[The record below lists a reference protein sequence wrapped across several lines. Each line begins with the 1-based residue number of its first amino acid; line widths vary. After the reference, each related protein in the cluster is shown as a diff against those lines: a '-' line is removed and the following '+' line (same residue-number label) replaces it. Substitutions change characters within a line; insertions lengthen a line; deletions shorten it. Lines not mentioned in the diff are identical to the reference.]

1 MKNIYLDNAATTP
14 MLPEVVDVMTNAMND
29 NYGNPS
35 SVHQIGRKA
44 KSSIE
49 TARKKIASYFN
60 VSAGEVFFTS
70 GGTEADNMVLQNAVL
85 NLGIDNIVTTKLEHH
100 AVLHT
105 VEFLKEKHGINVVF
119 LDVDV
124 QGQINIADLEGV
136 LKGLTGSTLVSL
148 MWVNNEIGNILPIK
162 EVAEICKKYE
172 ALFHS
177 DTVQAVGHYKLDLQ
191 EIPIDFMVASAHKFH
206 GPKGVGFVF
215 VRKGIVMK
223 SLFHGGGQERG
234 VRSSTENVYGVLGMQ
249 KALEISVKEMEKDKN
264 KIEGLKKSLIEGVK
278 DIFPSVQFNG
288 VSEVLEKS
296 SYTILNIRF
305 PFQDKM
311 LLFNFD
317 LMGLSVSGGSACQ
330 SGSSKG
336 SHVLQSF
343 LDEEEQKKASV
354 RFSFSKLNSMEDI
367 NVVLE
372 LIKKLKNQKKL

>member
-14 MLPEVVDVMTNAMND
+14 MLPEVVNVVTNAMND

-60 VSAGEVFFTS
+60 VSAGEIFFTS
-70 GGTEADNMVLQNAVL
+70 GGTEADNMVLQSAVL
-85 NLGIDNIVTTKLEHH
+85 NLGVDNIVTTKIEHH
-100 AVLHT
+100 AVLYT
-105 VEFLKEKHGINVVF
+105 VEFLKEKYGINVVF
-119 LDVDV
+119 LGVDV
-124 QGQINIADLEGV
+124 QGQVNVSDLEGV
-136 LKGLTGSTLVSL
+136 LGELKGKTLVSL

-162 EVAEICKKYE
+162 KVAEICKKYK

-177 DTVQAVGHYKLDLQ
+177 DTVQAVGHYELNLQ
-191 EIPIDFMVASAHKFH
+191 EIPVDFMVASAHKFH

-215 VRKGIVMK
+215 VRKGIVMR

-234 VRSSTENVYGVLGMQ
+234 MRSSTENVYGILGMQ
-249 KALEISVKEMEKDKN
+249 KALEISIKEMEKDRN
-264 KIEGLKKSLIEGVK
+264 KIEVLKKSLIEGVEN
-278 DIFPSVQFNG
+278 IFPSVQFNG
-288 VSEVLEKS
+288 VSGVLEKS

-305 PFQDKM
+305 PFKDKM

-343 LDEEEQKKASV
+343 LNEEEQKKASI
-354 RFSFSKLNSMEDI
+354 RFSFSKLNTIEDI
-367 NVVLE
+367 KEVLG
-372 LIKKLKNQKKL
+372 LMKKLKNQKKL

>member
-14 MLPEVVDVMTNAMND
+14 MLPEVVNVVTNAMND

-60 VSAGEVFFTS
+60 VSAGEIFFTS
-70 GGTEADNMVLQNAVL
+70 GGTEADNMVLQSAVL
-85 NLGIDNIVTTKLEHH
+85 NLGVDNIVTTKIEHH
-100 AVLHT
+100 AVLYT
-105 VEFLKEKHGINVVF
+105 VEFLKEKYGINVVF
-119 LDVDV
+119 LGVDV
-124 QGQINIADLEGV
+124 QGQVNVSDLEGV
-136 LKGLTGSTLVSL
+136 LGELKGKTLVSL

-162 EVAEICKKYE
+162 KVAEICKKYK

-177 DTVQAVGHYKLDLQ
+177 DTVQAVGHYELNLQ
-191 EIPIDFMVASAHKFH
+191 EIPVDFMVASAHKFH

-215 VRKGIVMK
+215 VRKGIVMR

-234 VRSSTENVYGVLGMQ
+234 MRSSTENVYGILGMQ
-249 KALEISVKEMEKDKN
+249 KALEISIKEMKKDRN
-264 KIEGLKKSLIEGVK
+264 KIEVLKKSLIEGVGN
-278 DIFPSVQFNG
+278 IFPSVQFNG
-288 VSEVLEKS
+288 VSGVLEKS

-305 PFQDKM
+305 PFKDKM

-343 LDEEEQKKASV
+343 LNEEEQKKASI
-354 RFSFSKLNSMEDI
+354 RFSFSKLNTIEDI
-367 NVVLE
+367 KEVLG
-372 LIKKLKNQKKL
+372 LMKKLKNQKKL